1 MRKQKP
7 SARLENWAV
16 VPSGNI
22 ATYKELK
29 AGNLLVGRV
38 FGHPTFAE
46 GAFIFSSPILSLDT
60 GANIAETRNTAYLLG
75 EASREYKVWSEQAG
89 AAA

>member
-22 ATYKELK
+22 ATYKELR
-29 AGNLLVGRV
+29 AGNLLVGKV
-38 FGHPTFAE
+38 FGHPRIAE
-46 GAFIFSSPILSLDT
+46 GSFIFSSPILSLDT
-60 GANIAETRNTAYLLG
+60 SANVAETRNTAYVLG
-75 EASREYKVWSEQAG
+75 EASREYKAWSEREG

>member
-1 MRKQKP
+1 MRKSKP
-7 SARLENWAV
+7 CAKLENWAV

-29 AGNLLVGRV
+29 AGHLLVGRV
-38 FGHPTFAE
+38 YGHPRIAE
-46 GAFIFSSPILSLDT
+46 GSFIFSSPILSLDA
-60 GANIAETRNTAYLLG
+60 GANIAETNNTAYVLG
-75 EASREYKVWSEQAG
+75 EASREYKAWSEREG

>member
-1 MRKQKP
+1 MRKPKP
-7 SARLENWAV
+7 CAKLESWAV

-29 AGNLLVGRV
+29 AGHLLVGRV
-38 FGHPTFAE
+38 YGHPRIAE
-46 GAFIFSSPILSLDT
+46 GSFIFSSPILRLDAV
-60 GANIAETRNTAYLLG
+60 ANIAETNNTAYLLG
-75 EASREYKVWSEQAG
+75 EASREYKAWSERAG

>member
-7 SARLENWAV
+7 CAKLENWAV

-22 ATYKELK
+22 ATYRELR

-38 FGHPTFAE
+38 FGHPTIAE
-46 GAFIFSSPILSLDT
+46 GSFVFTSPITRLHS
-60 GANIAETRNTAYLLG
+60 GSNVAETRNTAYSLG
-75 EASREYKVWSEQAG
+75 EASREYKLWSERG
-89 AAA
+89 EAAA

>member
-7 SARLENWAV
+7 CAKLENWAV
-16 VPSGNI
+16 VPSGDI
-22 ATYKELK
+22 ATYKKLG

-38 FGHPTFAE
+38 FGHPTIAE
-46 GAFIFSSPILSLDT
+46 GSFIFSSPIVSID
-60 GANIAETRNTAYLLG
+60 ADASIAETRNTAYVLG
-75 EASREYKVWSEQAG
+75 NASREYKAWSERSG

>member
-29 AGNLLVGRV
+29 AGNLLVGHV
-38 FGHPTFAE
+38 FGHPTIAE
-46 GAFIFSSPILSLDT
+46 GAFIFSSPILSFEN
-60 GANIAETRNTAYLLG
+60 GSNVAETRNTAYLLG
-75 EASREYKVWSEQAG
+75 EVSPEYKAWTEHAN

>member
-7 SARLENWAV
+7 SAKLENWAV

-38 FGHPTFAE
+38 SGIRP
-46 GAFIFSSPILSLDT
+46 
-60 GANIAETRNTAYLLG
+60 
-75 EASREYKVWSEQAG
+75 SRRG
-89 AAA
+89 RLFFLRPF